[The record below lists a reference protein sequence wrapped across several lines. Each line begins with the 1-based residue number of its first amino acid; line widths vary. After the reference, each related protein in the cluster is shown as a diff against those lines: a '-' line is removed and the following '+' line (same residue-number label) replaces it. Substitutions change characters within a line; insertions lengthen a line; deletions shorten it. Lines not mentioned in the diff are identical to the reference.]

1 GHAGRGRPR
10 DARPDLRRL
19 VRPDLHEL
27 PVDDAPLLRVEA
39 QHGHLRGALERAD
52 AQLVLHGAGRA
63 AADVPHA
70 AAEPD
75 RTGAG
80 VHVARDLVRHARRV
94 ERLVAHARGVDEQ
107 EVDAV
112 AVLLR
117 RARDLREPGRVLLGR
132 LLARGLAPEAEP
144 RLERVAVTQ
153 DPDALDLDDLPV
165 QDGLAVGALLRGGLD
180 AVVVAV
186 GHDHRHALGH
196 RGRERV
202 DAERLDGGAVH
213 RRVARVEDD
222 GRARALD
229 GRPDERGHAGV
240 AVQVA
245 HHEERDE
252 VLLGRGLRRR
262 LLVVARAVAAR
273 SAVRVAGVLPAG
285 RAVVGRVTRRVGAG
299 RALVGGL
306 VARRTLTAG
315 GAGVV
320 RAGGGR
326 LVAAGRR
333 TVAGRRVGR
342 VVGRGD
348 GVEPRTR
355 EALDVLP
362 ALPRRLEVGVRAR
375 VEVLVLAVEVDEHRA
390 VRVDDAR
397 EPARDAGTLER
408 GPVEDDGRAL
418 GRAARRP
425 GVARGEGRRD
435 ERHEDDARGDLV
447 RARRDALAELA
458 PA

>member
-165 QDGLAVGALLRGGLD
+165 QDGLARSEEHTSELQS
-180 AVVVAV
+180 
-186 GHDHRHALGH
+186 
-196 RGRERV
+196 RENLV
-202 DAERLDGGAVH
+202 C
-213 RRVARVEDD
+213 
-222 GRARALD
+222 
-229 GRPDERGHAGV
+229 
-240 AVQVA
+240 
-245 HHEERDE
+245 
-252 VLLGRGLRRR
+252 R
-262 LLVVARAVAAR
+262 LL
-273 SAVRVAGVLPAG
+273 LEKKKKEQYQFHHKFNP
-285 RAVVGRVTRRVGAG
+285 TFQMY
-299 RALVGGL
+299 LQM
-306 VARRTLTAG
+306 LTIFINIL
-315 GAGVV
+315 
-320 RAGGGR
+320 RY
-326 LVAAGRR
+326 
-333 TVAGRRVGR
+333 
-342 VVGRGD
+342 
-348 GVEPRTR
+348 
-355 EALDVLP
+355 
-362 ALPRRLEVGVRAR
+362 
-375 VEVLVLAVEVDEHRA
+375 DEKIKSKL
-390 VRVDDAR
+390 
-397 EPARDAGTLER
+397 T
-408 GPVEDDGRAL
+408 
-418 GRAARRP
+418 
-425 GVARGEGRRD
+425 
-435 ERHEDDARGDLV
+435 
-447 RARRDALAELA
+447 
-458 PA
+458 